1 MSELRTNRIIPRDG
15 LPSGSSGGIIQ
26 VKNLEFEEIFSSSD
40 ATGGYVDVTNF
51 TMSITPT
58 RNDSKILVSVDVAGG
73 MNDNVGFNFRYRVQ
87 RTVGGTVTT
96 IGIPPSGSYA
106 MTGGYNLYNE
116 NNAVPYIFGMSRTF
130 FDSPATTSSVN
141 YKVQVSHSHA
151 GSGAVVYVNRRGS
164 SSNWRGI
171 STMTLMEVCS

>member
-1 MSELRTNRIIPRDG
+1 MSELRTNRIVPRDG

-26 VKNLEFEEIFSSSD
+26 VKNLEFEEIFSSSH
-40 ATGGYVDVTNF
+40 ANSGYVDVTNF

-73 MNDNVGFNFRYRVQ
+73 LNDNVGYNFRYRVQ
-87 RTVGGTVTT
+87 RTVSGTVTS
-96 IGIPPSGSYA
+96 IGIPASGSYA
-106 MTGGYNLYNE
+106 MTGGYNLYDSS
-116 NNAVPYIFGMSRTF
+116 ASVPYIFGMSRTF

-141 YKVQVSHSHA
+141 YKVQVAHSHA

-164 SSNWRGI
+164 SSDWRGI
-171 STMTLMEVCS
+171 STLTLMEVSG